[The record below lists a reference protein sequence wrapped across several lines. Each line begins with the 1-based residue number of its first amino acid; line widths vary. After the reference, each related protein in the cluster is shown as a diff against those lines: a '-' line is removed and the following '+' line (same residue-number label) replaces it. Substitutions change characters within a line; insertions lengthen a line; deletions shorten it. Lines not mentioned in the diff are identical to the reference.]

1 MKGHPPSS
9 VLPTDLSFFSYSP
22 PSRNA
27 WGQEGAMAE
36 NEIHGAGADPQIS
49 TQVKVDVWQYT
60 YRNGQTVDIASTE
73 DSSYKKENLIKS
85 DH

>member
-1 MKGHPPSS
+1 
-9 VLPTDLSFFSYSP
+9 
-22 PSRNA
+22 
-27 WGQEGAMAE
+27 MAE